1 MILTNPLL
9 QKEFRQRMRTKRAP
23 FVITGYLLFMVALT
37 FGLLYESLQGQTII
51 SLTVRSEQIFV
62 ALSWLQMA
70 IAAFLTPAFAA
81 GSVSG
86 ERERRTLPVLM
97 TTPLTPLGVIV
108 GKILSSSALV
118 VLLLVVTLPLYSLV
132 FLFGG
137 AVPQEVLSVFA
148 FQLFS
153 IFVIASISV
162 MFSSIALQSAWST
175 VLSYGMVS
183 FMLIVSGV
191 VGYGLRLLALHNAID
206 AFAAGWGDQLLN
218 LNPLWIEASLENA
231 ETGSPGSWVV
241 FVGFYLLVCAV
252 LLIPALYRLRPRG
265 WTKRSRRPLQP
276 KERDSSRL

>member
-108 GKILSSSALV
+108 GKILSSSS
-118 VLLLVVTLPLYSLV
+118 T
-132 FLFGG
+132 
-137 AVPQEVLSVFA
+137 
-148 FQLFS
+148 
-153 IFVIASISV
+153 
-162 MFSSIALQSAWST
+162 AWS
-175 VLSYGMVS
+175 
-183 FMLIVSGV
+183 
-191 VGYGLRLLALHNAID
+191 
-206 AFAAGWGDQLLN
+206 
-218 LNPLWIEASLENA
+218 LEWMGTA
-231 ETGSPGSWVV
+231 RRQEEYP
-241 FVGFYLLVCAV
+241 
-252 LLIPALYRLRPRG
+252 PRSCTCSTTLCRC
-265 WTKRSRRPLQP
+265 WTPYF
-276 KERDSSRL
+276 E